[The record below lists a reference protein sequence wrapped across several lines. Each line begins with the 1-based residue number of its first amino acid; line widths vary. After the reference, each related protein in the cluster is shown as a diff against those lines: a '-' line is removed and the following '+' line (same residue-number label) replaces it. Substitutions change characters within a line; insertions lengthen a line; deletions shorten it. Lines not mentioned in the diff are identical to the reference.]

1 MSMEQNEQ
9 ARREQQATMQSLR
22 GQTYSRSPARKQKST
37 SSFSWGLVIFLFIVC
52 WPVGLGLAI
61 WKLAQGR
68 ETKKITTST
77 AASKKKAA
85 KSDGGR
91 KTARVLQII
100 GAVLAVIG
108 GLTAMGIVADLG
120 FYLEYGDFWWF
131 FEDVLPSLT
140 FFAGGVGLLA
150 LGGSFKRRLRRFTTY
165 LAAAGKQNMIPV
177 QRLAGAAKVSSKQV
191 EKDLEIMIDQGMWG
205 EDAYLDLSAGQLFR
219 SESAAGDYY
228 AAQQQ
233 PQEPQQEESAY
244 AALLADIRRANDR
257 IDDEVLSAKISRLE
271 EIAGRI
277 FHLVETDPE
286 KQAKAST
293 FLNYYMPTTQKLL
306 DSYAEFEEAD
316 IQGANVDAAKA
327 KIEKTMDD
335 IVRGFERQ
343 LDELYRSDAMDIDS
357 DIRVMETMLRRDHGT
372 VADDFGLH
380 QESGQN

>member
-1 MSMEQNEQ
+1 MSMEQNQQ
-9 ARREQQATMQSLR
+9 ARQEQQATMQSLR

-37 SSFSWGLVIFLFIVC
+37 SSFSWALVIFLFIVC

-77 AASKKKAA
+77 AGKKKAA
-85 KSDGGR
+85 KPDGGR

-100 GAVLAVIG
+100 GTVLAVIG
-108 GLTAMGIVADLG
+108 GLTVLPVVGDLG
-120 FYLEYGDFWWF
+120 FYIQYGDFWWL
-131 FEDVLPSLT
+131 FEDIVPGLAFL
-140 FFAGGVGLLA
+140 AGGVGLLA

-165 LAAAGKQNMIPV
+165 LAAAGKQNVIPV

-205 EDAYLDLSAGQLFR
+205 SDAYLDLSAGQLFR

-286 KQAKAST
+286 KQVKAST

>member
-37 SSFSWGLVIFLFIVC
+37 SSFSWGLVIFLFIVY
-52 WPVGLGLAI
+52 WPVGLALTI
-61 WKLAQGR
+61 WKLAQGKSAKTPAQR
-68 ETKKITTST
+68 Q
-77 AASKKKAA
+77 KAA
-85 KSDGGR
+85 RPDNGR
-91 KTARVLQII
+91 KTARNLQII
-100 GAVLAVIG
+100 GTVLTVIG
-108 GLTAMGIVADLG
+108 GLMVLPVVGDLG

-131 FEDVLPSLT
+131 FEDVVMGAAILT
-140 FFAGGVGLLA
+140 GGISLLA

>member
-1 MSMEQNEQ
+1 MSMEQNQQ
-9 ARREQQATMQSLR
+9 ARQEQQATMQSLR

-37 SSFSWGLVIFLFIVC
+37 SSFSWVLVIFLFIVC
-52 WPVGLGLAI
+52 WPVGLALTI
-61 WKLAQGR
+61 WKLAQGKSAKTPAQR
-68 ETKKITTST
+68 Q
-77 AASKKKAA
+77 KAA
-85 KSDGGR
+85 RPDNGR
-91 KTARVLQII
+91 KTARNLQII
-100 GAVLAVIG
+100 GTVLTVIG
-108 GLTAMGIVADLG
+108 GLMVLPVVGDLG

-131 FEDVLPSLT
+131 FEDVVMGAAILT
-140 FFAGGVGLLA
+140 GGISLLA

-165 LAAAGKQNMIPV
+165 LAAAGKQNVIPV
-177 QRLAGAAKVSSKQV
+177 QRLAGAAKVSAKQV

-205 EDAYLDLSAGQLFR
+205 TTAYLDLGEGKLFR
-219 SESAAGDYY
+219 SESAASDYY
-228 AAQQQ
+228 AQQ
-233 PQEPQQEESAY
+233 QEPQQEESAY

>member
-9 ARREQQATMQSLR
+9 ARQEQQATMQSLR

-37 SSFSWGLVIFLFIVC
+37 SSFSWALVIFLFIVC

-77 AASKKKAA
+77 AAKKKAA
-85 KSDGGR
+85 KPDGGR

-100 GAVLAVIG
+100 GTVLAVLG
-108 GLTAMGIVADLG
+108 GLTVLPVVGDLG
-120 FYLEYGDFWWF
+120 FYIQYGDFWWL
-131 FEDVLPSLT
+131 FEDIVPGLAFL
-140 FFAGGVGLLA
+140 AGGVGLLA
-150 LGGSFKRRLRRFTTY
+150 LGGSFKRRLRRFATY

-205 EDAYLDLSAGQLFR
+205 DDAYLDLGEGRLFR
-219 SESAAGDYY
+219 SESAASDYY

-286 KQAKAST
+286 KQVKAST

>member
-1 MSMEQNEQ
+1 MEQNEQ
-9 ARREQQATMQSLR
+9 ARQEQQATMQSLR
-22 GQTYSRSPARKQKST
+22 GQTYSRSPARKQKNT

-52 WPVGLGLAI
+52 WPVGLGLTI
-61 WKLAQGR
+61 WKLAQG
-68 ETKKITTST
+68 KGSKT
-77 AASKKKAA
+77 APVKKKAVNPD
-85 KSDGGR
+85 SGR

-100 GAVLAVIG
+100 GTV
-108 GLTAMGIVADLG
+108 LTAIGCLSVLPVVADLG
-120 FYLEYGDFWWF
+120 LYIEFKDFWWF
-131 FEDVLPSLT
+131 FGDIVAGLAWLGGGIALLS
-140 FFAGGVGLLA
+140 AGG
-150 LGGSFKRRLRRFTTY
+150 SIKRRLRRFTTY

-191 EKDLEIMIDQGMWG
+191 EKDLEIMIDQGLWG
-205 EDAYLDLSAGQLFR
+205 EDAYLDLGAGQLFR
-219 SESAAGDYY
+219 SQSAAGDYY

-233 PQEPQQEESAY
+233 PQTPRQEESAY
-244 AALLADIRRANDR
+244 AALLEDIRRANDR
-257 IDDEVLSAKISRLE
+257 IDDEALSAKISRLE

-277 FHLVETDPE
+277 FRLVETDPE
-286 KQAKAST
+286 KRAKAST

-316 IQGANVDAAKA
+316 IQGANVGAAKA

-380 QESGQN
+380 QESGEN